1 MLFKRGGNF
10 RRVSL
15 RERVVEALKKVYDP
29 EIPINIY
36 DLGLV
41 YGIEVHDSRVKVK
54 MTLTAPGCP
63 MAAYLPALVEEVI
76 RQEVP
81 EAEDVEVEVVW
92 DPPWSP
98 RRVTEEGRKRLK
110 EIFGRDIVEEWIKR
124 VEGGA

>member
-110 EIFGRDIVEEWIKR
+110 EIFGRDIVDEWIKR

>member
-1 MLFKRGGNF
+1 MLFKRGGNLK
-10 RRVSL
+10 RMSM
-15 RERVVEALKKVYDP
+15 REKVIKALKKVYDP

-41 YGIEVHDSRVKVK
+41 YGVEVYGSRVKVR

-76 RQEVP
+76 KQEVP

-98 RRVTEEGRKRLK
+98 RRVTEEGRRRLR
-110 EIFGRDIVEEWIKR
+110 EIFGRDIVEEWIRR
-124 VEGGA
+124 VEERP